1 METSRL
7 AQLVRGS
14 DVETVMV
21 QGELLMEDRKV
32 LTVNEDDIMEWAQ
45 AEAEHTWEVF
55 GLHPDPAAVGTPL
68 APSAGVAAITSALHD
83 SGRQDMTERVDILI
97 DGGTVVTMDPE
108 RRVLEDTSVAVDR
121 RHHSRHRTGR
131 RTAPRDTR
139 PTRPFQRVGASSCRG

>member
-55 GLHPDPAAVGTPL
+55 GLHPIL
-68 APSAGVAAITSALHD
+68 QPSARHW
-83 SGRQDMTERVDILI
+83 RQAQE
-97 DGGTVVTMDPE
+97 
-108 RRVLEDTSVAVDR
+108 
-121 RHHSRHRTGR
+121 
-131 RTAPRDTR
+131 
-139 PTRPFQRVGASSCRG
+139 